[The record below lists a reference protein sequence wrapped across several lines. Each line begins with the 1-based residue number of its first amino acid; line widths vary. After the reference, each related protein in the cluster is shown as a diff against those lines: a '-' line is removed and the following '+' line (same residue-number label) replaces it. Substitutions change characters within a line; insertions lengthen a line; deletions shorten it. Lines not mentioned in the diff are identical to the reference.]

1 MNESLLFLGIGLG
14 CLLLGSVLGYFIAR
28 LKNKSETGMLTE
40 RLNLK
45 SEQLSQSENKLKE
58 QNLKS
63 EHLQQKKEFL
73 QNELTSTTVAYENL
87 EQRIKEK
94 TAELEQLQQ
103 KFTKDFEIVAS
114 KILDEKSSKFTLQN
128 KENLDL
134 ILKPLHERI
143 NSFEKKVE
151 DTNKESLGRHSELRQ
166 QIKGLADLNLQM
178 SKDADNLTK
187 ALKGD
192 SKIQGNWGELILTRV
207 LEKSGLEL
215 GREYTIQDSHLTPE
229 GKRLQTD
236 VLIHLPDGKKMI
248 IDSKVSLTAFERFVS
263 EEDSALKSSYLKQH
277 IISIKKHI
285 ETLSRKNYHTLLEES
300 PDTVFMFIPIEPA
313 FAIASANEP
322 QLYEDAFTKNV
333 IIVTPS
339 TLLAALKLVENLW
352 QNDRQKRNAI
362 EIATQAGKLY
372 DAFTLLTDELI
383 KIGNQLGTV
392 SATYERTMTKLTGRG
407 NLITRVEKLRSLG
420 AKATKQLDSNL
431 VKRAN
436 DTLDYEKEI

>member
-14 CLLLGSVLGYFIAR
+14 FLLFGSVLGYFIAR
-28 LKNKSETGMLTE
+28 LKNKSETGMLSE

-58 QNLKS
+58 QNLKN

-87 EQRIKEK
+87 EQRIEEK

-229 GKRLQTD
+229 GRRLQTD

-263 EEDSALKSSYLKQH
+263 EEDSTLKSSYLKQH
-277 IISIKKHI
+277 IVSIKKHI
-285 ETLSRKNYHTLLEES
+285 ETLSTKNYYTLLEES

-372 DAFTLLTDELI
+372 DAFTLLTDELV

-392 SATYERTMTKLTGRG
+392 SATYERTMTKLTGRS

-431 VKRAN
+431 VRRAN

>member
-14 CLLLGSVLGYFIAR
+14 CLLLGSLLGYFIAR
-28 LKNKSETGMLTE
+28 LKNKSETGMLSE

-87 EQRIKEK
+87 EQRMEEK

-128 KENLDL
+128 KENLDI

-263 EEDSALKSSYLKQH
+263 EEDSTLKSSYLKQH

-285 ETLSRKNYHTLLEES
+285 ETLSTKNYYTLLEES

-372 DAFTLLTDELI
+372 DAFTLLTDELV

-392 SATYERTMTKLTGRG
+392 STTYERTMTKLTGRG

-431 VKRAN
+431 VRRAN